1 MAQRFGV
8 VLLALTPRSGEGVTA
23 EFVAQLALAAN
34 HPVVMLPHR
43 LARGRLL
50 WTRVKQRLPGVPAI
64 LAGKDVLP
72 TGTGCTRD
80 RSHAEVWTQSYLR
93 KWIRDAWQRTG
104 DCPERPCLAAWPKD
118 MPCPDM
124 CPCCSHFRRTR
135 SSGGAAAW
143 QQGRWRRCTRGA
155 AGKDIA
161 QWISDRHNIYMHC

>member
-1 MAQRFGV
+1 VAQRFGV

-23 EFVAQLALAAN
+23 QFVAQLALAAN

-72 TGTGCTRD
+72 TGTG
-80 RSHAEVWTQSYLR
+80 WTQSYLR
-93 KWIRDAWQRTG
+93 NRRCLAKNRRHLLFFYIKIALT
-104 DCPERPCLAAWPKD
+104 ERPCLAAWPKD

-124 CPCCSHFRRTR
+124 CPYCSHSRRTR
-135 SSGGAAAW
+135 SSGGAVAW